1 MTTEAPRK
9 LQNVGQKQGDSG
21 AWFPPAITS
30 LQDTGLTKLNVADH
44 VVKILY
50 NGGDL
55 SGHQIAEI
63 AKLPFNGV
71 LDGVVEFLKREKFVD
86 TKAQTGST
94 GIGEASFRYTLT
106 DKGAAKAKEAMERT
120 SYASAAPVPLDMYL
134 ESLRAQNAE
143 RPPIRQ
149 KQLRGVMNNLVIT
162 DEMLTKVGPAVNSG
176 KAIFLYGPPGNGKTT
191 IAERV
196 GEIVLGE
203 DMWVPFAIDVNGQI
217 IQMFD
222 QINHQISTNPPT
234 QKLPTG
240 VVQDMRWIAIKR
252 PMIMVGG
259 ELTMEVLDLVYDE
272 INKFYEMPIHLKANG
287 GLFLIDD
294 FGRQQVSPVQLLNR
308 WIVPLETRIDF
319 MTLNNGRK
327 IGIPFHVMTIFST
340 NLDPKDLVDEAF
352 LRRIRHK
359 IEVGNPDMEQ
369 FSEIFRIVAK
379 VKRIPFDENGLK
391 YLIKKWFIDMDRD
404 FRMVHPRDIIAQM
417 IDIASYLDVQPSMS
431 NRELIDRAAA
441 SYFVEL

>member
-1 MTTEAPRK
+1 MTTDARK
-9 LQNVGQKQGDSG
+9 MQNIGQKSNNNGNV
-21 AWFPPAITS
+21 WFPPAITS
-30 LQDTGLTKLNVADH
+30 LQDTGLSKLNVADH
-44 VVKILY
+44 IVKILY

-55 SGHQIAEI
+55 TGHQIADI
-63 AKLPFNGV
+63 IKLPFNGV

-86 TKAQTGST
+86 TKAQVGGP

-106 DKGAAKAKEAMERT
+106 DKGTAKAKEAMERT
-120 SYASAAPVPLDMYL
+120 SYANAAPVPLEMYL

-149 KQLRGVMNNLVIT
+149 KQLRQVMNNLVIS
-162 DEMLTKVGPAVNSG
+162 DEMLSKVGPAVNSG
-176 KAIFLYGPPGNGKTT
+176 KAIFLFGPPGNGKTT

-203 DMWVPFAIDVNGQI
+203 DMWIPYAIDVNGQI

-222 QINHQISTNPPT
+222 AINHQVSPNPPT

-259 ELTMEVLDLVYDE
+259 ELTMEVLDLVYDD

-327 IGIPFHVMTIFST
+327 IGIPFYVMTIFST

-359 IEVGNPDMEQ
+359 IEVGNPDVEQ
-369 FSEIFRIVAK
+369 FTEIFKIICK
-379 VKRIPFDENGLK
+379 IKRVPYDENGLK

-404 FRMVHPRDIIAQM
+404 FRMVHPRDIVAQM
-417 IDIASYLDVQPSMS
+417 IDIASYLDIPPTMS
-431 NRELIDRAAA
+431 NKELIDRAAA

>member
-9 LQNVGQKQGDSG
+9 IQNVGQRPNDNG
-21 AWFPPAITS
+21 AWFPPAIAS
-30 LQDTGLTKLNVADH
+30 LEDTGLTKLNIADH
-44 VVKILY
+44 LVKILY

-55 SGHQIAEI
+55 TGHQMAEI
-63 AKLPFNGV
+63 AKLPFSGV
-71 LDGVVEFLKREKFVD
+71 LDSVVEFLKREKFLD
-86 TKAQTGST
+86 TKAQSGGA

-106 DKGAAKAKEAMERT
+106 DRGTAKAKEAMDRT

-134 ESLRAQNAE
+134 DSLRAQNTE

-222 QINHQISTNPPT
+222 QINHQVSTNPPT
-234 QKLPTG
+234 QQLPKG
-240 VVQDMRWIAIKR
+240 VIQDMRWIAIKR

-327 IGIPFHVMTIFST
+327 IGIPFFVMTIFST

-404 FRMVHPRDIIAQM
+404 FRMVHPRDILAQM
-417 IDIASYLDVQPSMS
+417 VDIAGYLDVAPSMS

>member
-1 MTTEAPRK
+1 MSSDARK
-9 LQNVGQKQGDSG
+9 MQSVGQKPNNNGNV
-21 AWFPPAITS
+21 WFPPAITS
-30 LQDTGLTKLNVADH
+30 LEDTGLSKLNVADH
-44 VVKILY
+44 IVKILY

-55 SGHQIAEI
+55 TGHQIADI

-71 LDGVVEFLKREKFVD
+71 LDGVVEFLKREKFID
-86 TKAQTGST
+86 TKAQIGGA
-94 GIGEASFRYTLT
+94 GIGEASFRYSLT
-106 DKGAAKAKEAMERT
+106 DKGTAKAKEAMERT
-120 SYASAAPVPLDMYL
+120 SYANAAPVPLEMYL

-149 KQLRGVMNNLVIT
+149 KQLRMVMNNLVIS
-162 DEMLTKVGPAVNSG
+162 DEMLSKVGPAVNSG
-176 KAIFLYGPPGNGKTT
+176 KAIFLFGPPGNGKTT

-203 DMWVPFAIDVNGQI
+203 DMWIPYAIDVNGQV

-222 QINHQISTNPPT
+222 AINHQISPNPPT

-327 IGIPFHVMTIFST
+327 IGIPFYVMTIFST

-359 IEVGNPDMEQ
+359 IEVGNPDVEQ
-369 FSEIFRIVAK
+369 FTEIFKIICK
-379 VKRIPFDENGLK
+379 TKRVPYDENGLH

-417 IDIASYLDVQPSMS
+417 IDIASYLDIPPTMS
-431 NRELIDRAAA
+431 NRDLIDRAAA